1 MKILITG
8 AGGWLGSE
16 LTENLLKEGNFVRAF
31 VLFTS
36 SRLNELKNKYA
47 DKLQI
52 IEGDICDEY
61 LVNESL
67 KDVDIVYH
75 LAAKVHSLPKNKKDE
90 EDFFKINTEGS
101 KILFNNCINNNIKR
115 VIFYSTVSIYGESE
129 YEINSESKVNPITA
143 YGKSKLKAEQFGMK
157 LFKERGLPI
166 TIIEPVTVYGGDDVG
181 NFEKLKSLAS
191 KGILVRFGNGKN
203 KKTVIYYKDLISMTI
218 QIANSDEAIGKRII
232 CGTEH
237 ISINDINDI
246 FEKIGDKNKIKF
258 NINESISNF
267 CVKIFNLIGVSLT
280 KKIARQIT
288 VLKSNNTYDLN
299 EAKNYIKKYKTFKEY
314 YCEVE

>member
-52 IEGDICDEY
+52 IEGDICDDD

-115 VIFYSTVSIYGESE
+115 VIFYSTVAVYGESE
-129 YEINSESKVNPITA
+129 YEINSESRVNPVTA
-143 YGKSKLKAEQFGMK
+143 YGKSKFEAEEFGMK
-157 LFKERGLPI
+157 LFKENGLPI

-191 KGILVRFGNGKN
+191 KGILIRFGNGKN

-246 FEKIGDKNKIKF
+246 FDKLGNKRKIRLK
-258 NINESISNF
+258 INESISNF

-280 KKIARQIT
+280 QKIARQIT

>member
-16 LTENLLKEGNFVRAF
+16 LTENILKEGNFVRAF

-36 SRLNELKNKYA
+36 TRLNELKNKYV
-47 DKLQI
+47 DKLEI
-52 IEGDICDEY
+52 IEGDICDDQ

-67 KDVDIVYH
+67 KDIDIVYH

-101 KILFNNCINNNIKR
+101 KILFNNCINNNVKR
-115 VIFYSTVSIYGESE
+115 VIFYSTVSIYGESD
-129 YEINSESKVNPITA
+129 YEINSESKVNPVTA
-143 YGKSKLKAEQFGMK
+143 YGKSKLEAEKFGMK
-157 LFKERGLPI
+157 LFKEKGLPI

-181 NFEKLKSLAS
+181 NFEKLKSLS
-191 KGILVRFGNGKN
+191 LKGILLRFGNGEN

-218 QIANSDEAIGKRII
+218 KIANSNEAIGKRII

-237 ISINDINDI
+237 ISINNINEV
-246 FEKIGDKNKIKF
+246 FRELGNKRKIRF
-258 NINESISNF
+258 NINNSISNF
-267 CVKIFNLIGVSLT
+267 CVRTFNLIGVSLT

-288 VLKSNNTYDLN
+288 VLKSNNIYDLS
-299 EAKNYIKKYKTFKEY
+299 EAKQYIKNYKLFKEY
-314 YCEVE
+314 YGGEN

>member
-1 MKILITG
+1 MKVLITG

-16 LTENLLKEGNFVRAF
+16 LTESILKEGNFVRAF

-36 SRLNELKNKYA
+36 SRLNELKNEYL
-47 DKLQI
+47 DKLEI

-67 KDVDIVYH
+67 NDIDIVYH

-90 EDFFKINTEGS
+90 EAFFKINTEGS
-101 KILFNNCINNNIKR
+101 KILFNNCIKNNVKR
-115 VIFYSTVSIYGESE
+115 VIFYSTVAVYGESE

-143 YGKSKLKAEQFGMK
+143 YGKSKLEAEQFGMK
-157 LFKERGLPI
+157 LFKNSSLPI
-166 TIIEPVTVYGGDDVG
+166 TIIEPVTVYGGNDVG

-191 KGILVRFGNGKN
+191 KGILVRFGDGKN
-203 KKTVIYYKDLISMTI
+203 KKTVIYYKDLVSMTM
-218 QIANSDEAIGKRII
+218 QIANSSEAIGKRII

-237 ISINDINDI
+237 ISINDINTV
-246 FEKIGDKNKIKF
+246 FRELGDKRKIKF
-258 NINESISNF
+258 DINESISNF
-267 CVKIFNLIGVSLT
+267 CIKTFNLIGISLT

-288 VLKSNNTYDLN
+288 VLKSNNIYDLN
-299 EAKNYIKKYKTFKEY
+299 EAKKYIKSYKLFKEY
-314 YCEVE
+314 YGEEN